1 MNITP
6 GRGENAPRIARSRTL
21 VIVWAALIAL
31 LALTIAVARLN
42 VTSYGVVLN
51 LLIATGK
58 ATLVLFFFMQLR
70 SESRFV
76 KIMLGVTV
84 AALTLIIILTF
95 SDVWFRR

>member
-1 MNITP
+1 MQVNTS
-6 GRGENAPRIARSRTL
+6 RENAPRVDSWRTL
-21 VIVWAALIAL
+21 VAVWAGLLAL
-31 LALTIAVARLN
+31 LGLTIAVARLHL
-42 VTSYGVVLN
+42 TSYSVVLN

-58 ATLVLFFFMQLR
+58 AGLVLLFFMHLR

-76 KIMLGVTV
+76 KVMLGVTL

>member
-1 MNITP
+1 MNMITS
-6 GRGENAPRIARSRTL
+6 RENAPHIARSKTL

-31 LALTIAVARLN
+31 LALTIAVAKLH
-42 VTSYGVVLN
+42 VTSYSVVLN

-70 SESRFV
+70 SEGRFV
-76 KIMLGVTV
+76 KVMLGVTL
-84 AALTLIIILTF
+84 AALTAIIILTF

>member
-1 MNITP
+1 M
-6 GRGENAPRIARSRTL
+6 
-21 VIVWAALIAL
+21 
-31 LALTIAVARLN
+31 ARLH
-42 VTSYGVVLN
+42 VTSYSVVLN

-76 KIMLGVTV
+76 KVMLGVTL
-84 AALTLIIILTF
+84 AALTAIIILTF

>member
-1 MNITP
+1 MNMITSP
-6 GRGENAPRIARSRTL
+6 ENAPRIARTTTL
-21 VIVWAALIAL
+21 IIVWAALIAL
-31 LALTIAVARLN
+31 LALTIAVARLHL
-42 VTSYGVVLN
+42 TSYSVVLN

-76 KIMLGVTV
+76 KVMLGVTL
-84 AALTLIIILTF
+84 AALTAIIILTF

>member
-1 MNITP
+1 MESTTSP
-6 GRGENAPRIARSRTL
+6 ANASRVEKPAGL
-21 VIVWAALIAL
+21 VGVWAALVVL
-31 LALTIAVARLN
+31 LALTIAVAKVHFTRF
-42 VTSYGVVLN
+42 SVVIN

-58 ATLVLFFFMQLR
+58 ASLVLVFFMHLR

-84 AALTLIIILTF
+84 IALTAIIILTF

>member
-1 MNITP
+1 MNMNTS
-6 GRGENAPRIARSRTL
+6 RENAPRIARSRTL
-21 VIVWAALIAL
+21 VAVWAALIAL
-31 LALTIAVARLN
+31 LALTIAVARLH
-42 VTSYGVVLN
+42 VTSYSVVLN

-76 KIMLGVTV
+76 KVMLGVTL
-84 AALTLIIILTF
+84 AALTAIIILTF